1 MSMPVKFLFEILSN
15 QQWVPVVVER
25 RGRHVVVELPGRR
38 VTVDVEGLSE
48 AAYSLVIDG
57 QSYDVTVGVAEKAYQ
72 VSVNGSQ
79 FDVCLRNPRKFRKP
93 TASGSDSAGPLPVA
107 APMPGKIVK
116 LLVREGEAVNE
127 GQGVI
132 VIEAMKMQNELKAP
146 RTGTVETI
154 RVTENQAV
162 NAGESLLVVR

>member
-1 MSMPVKFLFEILSN
+1 MPIRFLFEVFVN
-15 QQWVPVVVER
+15 HQWVPVLL
-25 RGRHVVVELPGRR
+25 GRSGRQVVVELPGRH
-38 VTVDVEGLSE
+38 VTVDVVELSE
-48 AAYSLVIDG
+48 ATYSLLIDG
-57 QSYDVTVGVAEKAYQ
+57 RSYDVTVGVAEKEYQ

-79 FDVCLRNPRKFRKP
+79 FDVCLRDPRKFRKQ
-93 TASGSDSAGPLPVA
+93 TASGSDSAGPMPVA
-107 APMPGKIVK
+107 APMPGKIVR
-116 LLVREGEAVNE
+116 LLVREGETVSE

-146 RTGTVETI
+146 RAGTVEEI

>member
-1 MSMPVKFLFEILSN
+1 MPTRFLFEVFVN
-15 QQWVPVVVER
+15 HQWVPVLL
-25 RGRHVVVELPGRR
+25 GRSGRQVVVELPGRP
-38 VTVDVEGLSE
+38 VTVDVVELSE
-48 AAYSLVIDG
+48 AAYSLLIDG
-57 QSYDVTVGVAEKAYQ
+57 RSYDVTVGVAEKEYQ

-79 FDVCLRNPRKFRKP
+79 FDVCLRDPRKFRKR
-93 TASGSDSAGPLPVA
+93 TASGSDSAGPMPVV
-107 APMPGKIVK
+107 APMPGKIVR
-116 LLVREGEAVNE
+116 LLVREGETVSE

-146 RTGTVETI
+146 RAGTVEEI

>member
-1 MSMPVKFLFEILSN
+1 M
-15 QQWVPVVVER
+15 
-25 RGRHVVVELPGRR
+25 
-38 VTVDVEGLSE
+38 
-48 AAYSLVIDG
+48 
-57 QSYDVTVGVAEKAYQ
+57 
-72 VSVNGSQ
+72 
-79 FDVCLRNPRKFRKP
+79 
-93 TASGSDSAGPLPVA
+93 PVA

-116 LLVREGEAVNE
+116 LLVREGETVSE

-146 RTGTVETI
+146 RAGTVEEI

>member
-1 MSMPVKFLFEILSN
+1 MPANFLFEVLVN
-15 QQWVPVVVER
+15 HHWVPVLL
-25 RGRHVVVELPGRR
+25 GRSGRQVVVELPGRH
-38 VTVDVEGLSE
+38 VTVDVVELSE
-48 AAYSLVIDG
+48 ATYSLLIDG
-57 QSYDVTVGVAEKAYQ
+57 RSYDVTVGVAEKEYQ

-79 FDVCLRNPRKFRKP
+79 FDVCLRDPRKFRKQ
-93 TASGSDSAGPLPVA
+93 TASGSDSAGPMPVA

-116 LLVREGEAVNE
+116 LLVREGETVSQ

-146 RTGTVETI
+146 RAGTVEEI

>member
-1 MSMPVKFLFEILSN
+1 MPTRFHFEVFVN
-15 QQWVPVVVER
+15 HQWVPVLL
-25 RGRHVVVELPGRR
+25 GRSGRQVVVELPGRH
-38 VTVDVEGLSE
+38 VTVDVVELSE
-48 AAYSLVIDG
+48 AAYSLLIDG
-57 QSYDVTVGVAEKAYQ
+57 RSYDVTVGVAEKEYQ

-79 FDVCLRNPRKFRKP
+79 FDVCLRDPRKFRKR
-93 TASGSDSAGPLPVA
+93 TASGSDSAGTMPVA
-107 APMPGKIVK
+107 APMPGKIVR
-116 LLVREGEAVNE
+116 LLVREGETVSE

-146 RTGTVETI
+146 RTGTVEEI

>member
-1 MSMPVKFLFEILSN
+1 MPTRFLFEVFVN
-15 QQWVPVVVER
+15 HQWVPVLL
-25 RGRHVVVELPGRR
+25 GRSGRQVVVELPGRH
-38 VTVDVEGLSE
+38 VTVDVVELSE
-48 AAYSLVIDG
+48 ATYSLLIDG
-57 QSYDVTVGVAEKAYQ
+57 RSYDVTVGVAEKEYQ

-79 FDVCLRNPRKFRKP
+79 FDVCLRDPRKFRKR
-93 TASGSDSAGPLPVA
+93 TASGSDSAGPMPVV
-107 APMPGKIVK
+107 APMPGKIVR
-116 LLVREGEAVNE
+116 LLVREGETVSE

-146 RTGTVETI
+146 RAGTVEEI

>member
-1 MSMPVKFLFEILSN
+1 MPAKCLLEILVN
-15 QQWVPVVVER
+15 HDWLPVQVER
-25 RGRHVVVELPGRR
+25 GGGQVIVELSGRR
-38 VTVDVEGLSE
+38 VAVDVEEISE
-48 AAYSLVIDG
+48 GAYSLLIDG
-57 QSYDVTVGVAEKAYQ
+57 RSYDVTVGIEENQYH
-72 VSVNGSQ
+72 VSVNRSQ
-79 FDVCLRNPRKFRKP
+79 FEVCLRNPRKLRNRP
-93 TASGSDSAGPLPVA
+93 ALGRDSAGPMSVA

-116 LLVREGEAVNE
+116 LLVREGETVSE

-146 RTGTVETI
+146 RTGTVEAI